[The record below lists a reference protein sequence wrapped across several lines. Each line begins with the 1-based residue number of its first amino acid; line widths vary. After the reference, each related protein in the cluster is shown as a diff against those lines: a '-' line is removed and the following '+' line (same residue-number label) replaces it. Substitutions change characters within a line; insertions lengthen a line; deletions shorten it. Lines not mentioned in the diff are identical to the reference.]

1 MAYNDSLAMQTHVQ
15 RLSYESVMKTKYQP
29 SFQCTAVIEQLA
41 ANLKIARLRR
51 GESEILAGKRIGVS
65 RATYQRLEAGD
76 PSVSVGALADAI
88 LQFGFETQ
96 LFALADPDTDEV
108 GKRLERMML
117 PKKGK
122 SHG

>member
-1 MAYNDSLAMQTHVQ
+1 
-15 RLSYESVMKTKYQP
+15 MKTKYQP